1 MTVGNLKTSLGFRPA
16 WEGWA
21 DGVVRGGY
29 TSDLLSDV
37 MARAEEDC
45 VLITCQAH
53 KNTIAVAVL
62 KDLAAVVVVND
73 RPIPD
78 DMREAARDEGIPL
91 FTASDDQY
99 TASWR
104 LHDLFES

>member
-1 MTVGNLKTSLGFRPA
+1 MTVGDLATSLGYRSL
-16 WEGWA
+16 WDGWA
-21 DGVVRGGY
+21 DGAVDGGY

-37 MARAEEDC
+37 MARAEEGR

-78 DMREAARDEGIPL
+78 DMRKAARDEGIPL
-91 FTASDDQY
+91 FVAPDDQY

-104 LHDLFES
+104 LHGLLES